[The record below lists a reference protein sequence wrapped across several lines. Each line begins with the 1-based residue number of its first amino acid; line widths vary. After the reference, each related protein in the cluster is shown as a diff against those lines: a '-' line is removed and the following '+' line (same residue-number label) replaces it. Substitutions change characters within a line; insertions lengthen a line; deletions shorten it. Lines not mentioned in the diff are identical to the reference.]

1 MKKAQMSEGRGRRLR
16 EYFIAALVLCG
27 LFVWA
32 DPSSAELTAK
42 ANHDHITIGFF
53 YHGGSVSVSGISDP
67 DTDLVIKIVSDD
79 GHESLRKKGKVAGV
93 LWMNVGSLK
102 LDHVPSLYYLRSTRK
117 VEDILSGEERNRNVI
132 GYEALAHHADAQGIS
147 DDKEKSRWFEEFIKF
162 KEASQLYG
170 VSSGNIITAEKDGK
184 HTYYTLSDWPH
195 QARPGNYTVTVYAV
209 KDHKVVETAESHV
222 LVEQVGMVKSLA
234 GMAKDNAVLYGI
246 LSILAALGAGFGV
259 GMVFRKGGGAH

>member
-1 MKKAQMSEGRGRRLR
+1 MKNTQKSEKRSRRIR
-16 EYFIAALVLCG
+16 DYFAAVVVLWG
-27 LFVWA
+27 FFAWTNHA
-32 DPSSAELTAK
+32 DAMLTAK

-53 YHGGSVSVSGISDP
+53 YHGSAVSVSGIADP
-67 DTDLVIKIVSDD
+67 DADLIIKIVSDD

-102 LDHVPSLYYLRSTRK
+102 LDHVPSLYFLRSTKK
-117 VEDILSGEERNRNVI
+117 VEDILSGDERDRNVI
-132 GYEALAHHADAQGIS
+132 GYEALAHHADANGIT
-147 DDKEKSRWFEEFIKF
+147 DDREKARWFEEFIKF
-162 KEASQLYG
+162 KEASKLYG
-170 VSSGNIITAEKDGK
+170 VSSENITTAEKDGK

-209 KDHKVVETAESHV
+209 KDGKVVESAEAHV

-234 GMAKDNAVLYGI
+234 GMAKENAALYGG

-259 GMVFRKGGGAH
+259 GLVFRKGGGAH